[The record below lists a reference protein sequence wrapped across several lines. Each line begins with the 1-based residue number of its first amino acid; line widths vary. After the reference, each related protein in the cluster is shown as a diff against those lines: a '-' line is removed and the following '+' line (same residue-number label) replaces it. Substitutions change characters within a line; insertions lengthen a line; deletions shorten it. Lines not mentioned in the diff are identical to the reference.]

1 MLGGHQ
7 GAHKVH
13 RMVIHDGQILFRV
26 VTLVEDQ
33 RDIRSSFCKATTTL
47 QKLLGD
53 AVEGHG
59 VMLIALVGVVEQWH
73 LAIGG
78 NQKGQAEQTK
88 IVSPLLAMAALGQLG
103 AGVEAVE
110 KGEEVG
116 GVEQQTTEI

>member
-1 MLGGHQ
+1 
-7 GAHKVH
+7 
-13 RMVIHDGQILFRV
+13 
-26 VTLVEDQ
+26 
-33 RDIRSSFCKATTTL
+33 L

-59 VMLIALVGVVEQWH
+59 VMLIARVGVVEQWH

-78 NQKGQAEQTK
+78 NQKGQAEQAK